1 MTQQDGDGKWSLE
14 RQWNYLLLLA
24 QYQMPHQLRSRFD
37 PADAVQKTLLQ
48 AHRKLGQCEA
58 ETEIQFRAWLRTIL
72 TNVLF
77 EELRQFGRHG
87 DGGPDVSICKA
98 MEESSLRFEEFLA
111 ADDSTPSQRLMRE
124 EQLIR
129 LADAMAALPVDQQQA
144 IRLHHLDGHSLIEA
158 GQQMNRSKE
167 AIAGLLFR
175 GLRKLRDELSDT
187 Q

>member
-1 MTQQDGDGKWSLE
+1 MKQQDGDGKWSLA

-72 TNVLF
+72 TNVLL
-77 EELRQFGRHG
+77 EELRQIRV
-87 DGGPDVSICKA
+87 PDVSICKA

-129 LADAMAALPVDQQQA
+129 LADAMAALPVEQQQA

-158 GQQMNRSKE
+158 GQQMNRSKG

-175 GLRKLRDELSDT
+175 GLRALRKELNKT
-187 Q
+187 R

>member
-1 MTQQDGDGKWSLE
+1 MKQQDGDGKWSLA

-72 TNVLF
+72 TNVLL
-77 EELRQFGRHG
+77 EELRQIRV
-87 DGGPDVSICKA
+87 PDVSICKA

-129 LADAMAALPVDQQQA
+129 LADAMAALPVEQQQA

-158 GQQMNRSKE
+158 GQQMNRSKG

-175 GLRKLRDELSDT
+175 GLRALLKELNKT
-187 Q
+187 R